1 MKNIFTTLLL
11 STILLTN
18 GVAQQILTTDYNK
31 AIIHEDFSTE
41 GDFFPIIT
49 TADNYFI
56 LDKGDYL
63 LSRNN
68 EESEYAIIAN
78 NSSVNN
84 FILKTSVRIG
94 PSNNKKAS
102 VGIIIKAQ
110 QDGKGAIIFEIN
122 KKGEY
127 RIKQLIGSTYKTLS
141 GSSKH
146 EGWVKDKTINGVD
159 EHNFVEIRTENNI
172 YDIYVNSNYL
182 TTLFYKWSLFW
193 CFRSSIPSYIF
204 LYALIPQSSS
214 CIS

>member
-1 MKNIFTTLLL
+1 MKKIFITLLI

-18 GVAQQILTTDYNK
+18 GVAQQISATAYNK
-31 AIIHEDFSTE
+31 AIIHEDFNTE
-41 GDFFPIIT
+41 GDFFPIVT

-68 EESEYAIIAN
+68 KESDYAIIAS

-84 FILKTSVRIG
+84 FVLKTSVRIG
-94 PSNNKKAS
+94 PSNNKTAS

-127 RIKQLIGSTYKTLS
+127 RI
-141 GSSKH
+141 
-146 EGWVKDKTINGVD
+146 
-159 EHNFVEIRTENNI
+159 
-172 YDIYVNSNYL
+172 
-182 TTLFYKWSLFW
+182 
-193 CFRSSIPSYIF
+193 
-204 LYALIPQSSS
+204 
-214 CIS
+214 